1 QAFKPVTPAAAART
15 VTWPVRDDNA
25 DRAPSDVTLAYATP
39 QAPLG
44 AGSAMR
50 PDPMGDTARTAK
62 PAAASHDNNVTTVA
76 KKTVVRTASLE
87 PASALRTEQAAPA
100 AERVVV
106 PGGSTVTAKTV
117 SANAGMRYDDPWLR
131 AMIVAPNL
139 TDSMT
144 ATLYG
149 TP

>member
-1 QAFKPVTPAAAART
+1 MAE
-15 VTWPVRDDNA
+15 
-25 DRAPSDVTLAYATP
+25 
-39 QAPLG
+39 
-44 AGSAMR
+44 
-50 PDPMGDTARTAK
+50 TARAAK
-62 PAAASHDNNVTTVA
+62 PAAAAHDNNVTTVA
-76 KKTVVRTASLE
+76 KRTVVRTASLE
-87 PASALRTEQAAPA
+87 PAALRAEPAAPV

-106 PGGSTVTAKTV
+106 AGGSTVTAKTV

-149 TP
+149 MPDLGELRNLMRKPTSSLMLVFTDAPYSTPNRFSGEAVVFLATHAFTHRTASLR